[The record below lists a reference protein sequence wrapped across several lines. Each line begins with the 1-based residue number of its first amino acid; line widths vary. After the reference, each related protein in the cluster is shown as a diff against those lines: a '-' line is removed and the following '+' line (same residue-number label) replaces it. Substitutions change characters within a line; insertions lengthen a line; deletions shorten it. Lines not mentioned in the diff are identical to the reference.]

1 MAEVGGYGGH
11 VCYSVQRVRRSRKN
25 RSSLSTA
32 SHQVADGQGGQ
43 GRRKRQRRPYRPW
56 GVPDRGFEPFELHLH
71 ETPLHLFESYFAE
84 SQQNHCTFAWRHNP
98 GRILS
103 ESAETSEADSSDDG
117 DNDRTIC
124 GRDADADAK
133 GNRRVRFG
141 ETDQSGSPTTTQTS
155 SNDHAR
161 EISPAE
167 SVGSTIHGDADAE
180 SHVSNHGEDYVKES
194 AKNVEDT
201 KKSPYISEDDL
212 FKDRW
217 FPDPWNRPPGQ
228 MWTNMIQNQHNLRAA
243 IKEAGFTG
251 ARLDW
256 LFNQL
261 VDRKRYRFP
270 YIEKYSV
277 KMPNQSQA
285 EYMRALKQC
294 REEELAHANQ
304 VKEYD
309 EERALEECK
318 WALELYNKV
327 YGVDWPENA
336 VAKTPNSSG
345 NTVDPDGIDSEYE
358 EEEEEEEP
366 SPKRQKT
373 RQHTSTPEP
382 SEEEGIPALGPGIS
396 DPGLGQRASALEIEK
411 SDKAF
416 RTHKAEVMQSGRKER
431 EAADMKEFMHFA
443 VHRNFSNGYTEP
455 WKSLAS
461 VKTARVTTR
470 TIGGISTE
478 Y

>member
-1 MAEVGGYGGH
+1 MNRSGNSLRRTDLQ
-11 VCYSVQRVRRSRKN
+11 SVKLSRKD

-32 SHQVADGQGGQ
+32 SHQVADNQGGKSRQ
-43 GRRKRQRRPYRPW
+43 KRQRRPYRQW
-56 GVPDRGFEPFELHLH
+56 GVPDRGFEPFELHFH
-71 ETPLHLFESYFAE
+71 ETPLHFFESYFAK
-84 SQQNHCTFAWRHNP
+84 SQQNHCTYARSNNP

-103 ESAETSEADSSDDG
+103 ESAETSGADSSDDGDNDRTVCGQDADAGTKGEKRAETSGADSSDDG

-124 GRDADADAK
+124 GHDTDAGAK
-133 GNRRVRFG
+133 GKKRVRFG
-141 ETDQSGSPTTTQTS
+141 ETDQSRPPTITQTS
-155 SNDHAR
+155 SNDHAP
-161 EISPAE
+161 EISPAD
-167 SVGSTIHGDADAE
+167 SVGSTIHGNADAE
-180 SHVSNHGEDYVKES
+180 SDAGNHGKDNVNES
-194 AKNVEDT
+194 AKNVEDP
-201 KKSPYISEDDL
+201 KKCPYISEDDL

-228 MWTNMIQNQHNLRAA
+228 MWTNKIQNQHNLRAA

-256 LFNQL
+256 LSNRL

-270 YIEKYSV
+270 YIERYSL
-277 KMPNQSQA
+277 KMPGQSQA
-285 EYMRALKQC
+285 EYLRALKQR

-309 EERALEECK
+309 EERALEECR
-318 WALELYNKV
+318 WGLELYNKV

-336 VAKTPNSSG
+336 VTATRNSSQ

-358 EEEEEEEP
+358 EEEEEL

-373 RQHTSTPEP
+373 RQYTSTPEP
-382 SEEEGIPALGPGIS
+382 SEGEGMPALDRGIS

-416 RTHKAEVMQSGRKER
+416 RTHKAEVMQSGRKKR
-431 EAADMKEFMHFA
+431 EEADLKEFTHFA
-443 VHRNFSNGYTEP
+443 GHRNLSNG
-455 WKSLAS
+455 
-461 VKTARVTTR
+461 
-470 TIGGISTE
+470 
-478 Y
+478 